1 MKKIIITAIILCSFN
16 LSQSQNPESK
26 NQKSK
31 VTFKTGGTLNLS
43 FHPHK
48 GTNLNSLFLNFGG
61 PGIKFDYGQYSIA
74 YNMFPSIRYY
84 DENTSPILGTGVQL
98 TYKKYSFVAPMYYVV
113 SPNSK
118 KNVWIVSFGFGY
130 KL

>member
-1 MKKIIITAIILCSFN
+1 MKKIIFITIILLSFD
-16 LSQSQNPESK
+16 LLYSQDSKSK
-26 NQKSK
+26 NAPPK
-31 VTFKTGGTLNLS
+31 VVFKPVGTVNLS

-61 PGIKFDYGQYSIA
+61 PGVKVEYGKYSIA

-84 DENTSPILGTGVQL
+84 DDNATPILGTGFQV
-98 TYKKYSFVAPMYYVV
+98 TYKKLSVVAPMYYVV

-118 KNVWIVSFGFGY
+118 KNIWIVSFGFGY

>member
-1 MKKIIITAIILCSFN
+1 MKKIILTSIAILSFS
-16 LSQSQNPESK
+16 LLFSQESNTK
-26 NQKSK
+26 KTPPK
-31 VTFKTGGTLNLS
+31 VVFKPTGTVNLS

-48 GTNLNSLFLNFGG
+48 GTDLYSLFLNFGG
-61 PGIKFDYGQYSIA
+61 PGIRVEYGKYSIA

-84 DENTSPILGTGVQL
+84 DDNATPILGTGLQV
-98 TYKKYSFVAPMYYVV
+98 TYKKISVVAPMYYVI

-118 KNVWIVSFGFGY
+118 KNIWIVSFGLGY